1 MYTVDIRPL
10 LEYAAFVWDGCSQS
24 EVENLE
30 KVQSFAARIVTG
42 LALKN
47 LCISRQAGN
56 NFQMGRKQTHYYAQ
70 NTGFVRNYS
79 QH

>member
-56 NFQMGRKQTHYYAQ
+56 HFQMGGNSKFTSMHKIH
-70 NTGFVRNYS
+70 NSCVFN
-79 QH
+79 